1 MTAELQPSEV
11 RALRELGAARQGE
24 ALSLTRAL
32 VEIESPS
39 GDLAGS
45 RAVAALLAD
54 AARNLPGVTTVE
66 RIPAADYGEH
76 LRLHFYA
83 DDPRAIRT
91 TLLLGHTDTV
101 HPRGALAARPW
112 RVDEGRIYGPGIFDM
127 KANCTLALEALR
139 ACAALKLTPPR
150 PIVLLLTCDEEA
162 GSFTGRALVEK
173 EAKRAA
179 QVFVLEPSAP
189 GGRAKTARK
198 GTGMYALTITGRAAH
213 AGLDPEK
220 GASAIHELARQI
232 TRLNTLADLSAGTTV
247 NVGVVSGGTR
257 SNVVAAEA
265 RAEIDVRFATSAEA
279 ARIDEA
285 IKNLH
290 PWDERTRIQITGGI
304 NRPPLERTDKVVQL
318 YEHARRIAA
327 ALDYELG
334 ETQVGGASD
343 GNFAAAVGAAV
354 LDGLG
359 VAGDG
364 AHADHEH
371 IIAADIAPRIALLAA
386 LLATL

>member
-1 MTAELQPSEV
+1 MIAELY
-11 RALRELGAARQGE
+11 RTAAGALLQQLTNNRNAVLA
-24 ALSLTRAL
+24 LTRAL

-45 RAVAALLAD
+45 RAVVSVLAD

-66 RIPAADYGEH
+66 RMPVENYGEH
-76 LRLHFYA
+76 LRIHFYA
-83 DDPRAIRT
+83 DDPRDTRT

-101 HPRGALAARPW
+101 HPRGSLALRPW
-112 RVDEGRIYGPGIFDM
+112 REHEGCIYGPGIYDM
-127 KANCTLALEALR
+127 KANCALALAALR
-139 ACAALKLTPPR
+139 ACADAGLTPAR
-150 PIVLLLTCDEEA
+150 PVVLLLTCDEEA
-162 GSFTGRALVEK
+162 GSNSGRALVEA
-173 EAKRAA
+173 EAQRAEH
-179 QVFVLEPSAP
+179 VLVLEPSAP

-198 GTGMYALTITGRAAH
+198 GTGMYTLTIKGHAAH

-232 TRLNTLADLSAGTTV
+232 ETLQALADAARGTTV

-265 RAEIDVRFATSAEA
+265 RAEIDVRFSTEAEA
-279 ARIDEA
+279 LRLDEA
-285 IKNLH
+285 IKSLR
-290 PWDERTRIQITGGI
+290 PFDARTQLIVTGGI
-304 NRPPLERTDKVVQL
+304 NRPPLERNDGVVQL
-318 YEHARRIAA
+318 YEHARRLAA
-327 ALDYELG
+327 RFDYDLG

-343 GNFAAAVGAAV
+343 GNFAAAVGARV

-359 VAGDG
+359 LEGDG

-371 IIAADIAPRIALLAA
+371 IKPADIVPRGALLAA
-386 LLATL
+386 LIATL